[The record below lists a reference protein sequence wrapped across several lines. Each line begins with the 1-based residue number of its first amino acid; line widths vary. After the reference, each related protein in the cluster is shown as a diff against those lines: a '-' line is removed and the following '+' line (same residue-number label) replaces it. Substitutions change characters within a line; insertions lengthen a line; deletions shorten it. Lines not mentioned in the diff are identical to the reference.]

1 MATTTNYGW
10 STPDDTALVKDGASA
25 IRSLGTS
32 IDTTTKNLNPSTTL
46 GDIEYRSSTA
56 NTNTRLAIGSAG
68 QVLTVSSG
76 VPAWTTLSSGGMTL
90 IQESVASAISSLSFS
105 SIAGTYKQLF
115 LVWSGIYHSAANNG
129 FSVRLNNSSSS
140 IYYEQGAAVYGGNAT
155 SQYVQG
161 TGIGISLGIQSG
173 SYLLGYDTSDY
184 PSNLQLQCQGSLL
197 IDNYASTTK
206 YKYYKADF
214 SYFDGGIGALAT
226 NIYGVFA
233 STSAITSVDIF
244 RGTGSGT
251 FSNYTDTSIRLYGVS

>member
-1 MATTTNYGW
+1 MPTVGNTSRPAYVYDSET
-10 STPDDTALVKDGASA
+10 DTWIPIGVGPHTHDYVDKTLVDAKGDLLVGSA
-25 IRSLGTS
+25 A
-32 IDTTTKNLNPSTTL
+32 DTVS
-46 GDIEYRSSTA
+46 
-56 NTNTRLAIGSAG
+56 RLAVGSND
-68 QVLTVSSG
+68 QVLTADS
-76 VPAWTTLSSGGMTL
+76 TTATGLKWAAASAGGMTL

-140 IYYEQGAAVYGGNAT
+140 IYYEQGAAVYGSNAT

-226 NIYGVFA
+226 DIYGVFA

>member
-1 MATTTNYGW
+1 MGI
-10 STPDDTALVKDGASA
+10 SQTPQALV
-25 IRSLGTS
+25 
-32 IDTTTKNLNPSTTL
+32 
-46 GDIEYRSSTA
+46 
-56 NTNTRLAIGSAG
+56 
-68 QVLTVSSG
+68 
-76 VPAWTTLSSGGMTL
+76 PAAFSSGGMTL

-140 IYYEQGAAVYGGNAT
+140 IYYEQGAAVYGGGNAT

-226 NIYGVFA
+226 DIYGVFA